1 MTRERNKRTF
11 QGSTELK
18 EGFTSG
24 ACPRAGTRGVDVI
37 KRAWRRSESAG
48 AGALVESSSRVSLGC
63 IGGDTGAS
71 TSGSVGGCGEG
82 SRGKNGLDVR
92 VSSLDVAYA
101 SGGVGDVGIR
111 HESWRYWRWRWLG
124 GGFLEVRR

>member
-1 MTRERNKRTF
+1 
-11 QGSTELK
+11 LK

-24 ACPRAGTRGVDVI
+24 ACPRAGTRGVEDVV

-48 AGALVESSSRVSLGC
+48 TGALVESSSRVSFGC
-63 IGGDTGAS
+63 SGGDTGAS

-101 SGGVGDVGIR
+101 SGGA
-111 HESWRYWRWRWLG
+111 G
-124 GGFLEVRR
+124 GGGEPT

>member
-1 MTRERNKRTF
+1 MEEKRN
-11 QGSTELK
+11 
-18 EGFTSG
+18 
-24 ACPRAGTRGVDVI
+24 AD
-37 KRAWRRSESAG
+37 

-63 IGGDTGAS
+63 SGCDTGAS

-101 SGGVGDVGIR
+101 SGGVG
-111 HESWRYWRWRWLG
+111 G
-124 GGFLEVRR
+124 GGEPTREVEVLAVAVVGRRIS